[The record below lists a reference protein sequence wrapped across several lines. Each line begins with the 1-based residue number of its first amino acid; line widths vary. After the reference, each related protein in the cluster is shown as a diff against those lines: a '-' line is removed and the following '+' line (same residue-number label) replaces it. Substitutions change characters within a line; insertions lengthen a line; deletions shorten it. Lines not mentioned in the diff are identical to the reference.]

1 MRWTYLL
8 LIFLFAAGCQGAA
21 SEDGDPLAPLALPEL
36 APVDLAPDGR
46 LKVTATTSVIG
57 DVVSR
62 VGGDAIELTTLI
74 SPGQD
79 AHSYQPAPS
88 DLIGVTSA
96 DVIFANG
103 WQLEEG
109 LLRDVEKAAEDVPLV
124 PISAGVTPLPTG
136 AHEEDEADA
145 ADEHE
150 EEHADGVAD
159 PHVWMDPHLVR
170 QWVQNAREVLSAL
183 DPAHSATYE
192 ENAAAYLA
200 ELDDLIAYA
209 EAQLETIPA
218 DQRKLVTNHEA
229 LAYFAAAFDFD
240 IIGTVIPAAS
250 TVSEPSA
257 RALAALVERM
267 EEAGVCTIFTDSASN
282 PALAETTAAELRSCD
297 GVAVLPLYTG
307 TLGAPGSGADS
318 YLGMM
323 RANVD
328 TIVAGLS
335 S

>member
-8 LIFLFAAGCQGAA
+8 LILLVVASCQGT
-21 SEDGDPLAPLALPEL
+21 EREETDPLAPLALPAL
-36 APVDLAPDGR
+36 RSTDLEPGER

-62 VGGDAIELTTLI
+62 VGGDAINLTTLI

-79 AHSYQPAPS
+79 AHSYQPVPS

-96 DVIFANG
+96 DVIFVNG

-124 PISAGVTPLPTG
+124 PISAGINPLPAG
-136 AHEEDEADA
+136 AHEEEEAGA
-145 ADEHE
+145 E
-150 EEHADGVAD
+150 EEEDTHGVAD

-192 ENAAAYLA
+192 DNTAAYLA

-209 EAQLETIPA
+209 EAQLGTIPA
-218 DQRKLVTNHEA
+218 DQRQLVTNHEA
-229 LAYFAAAFDFD
+229 LTYFAAAFDFEVV
-240 IIGTVIPAAS
+240 GTVIPAAS

-267 EEAGVCTIFTDSASN
+267 EAAGVCTIFTDSASN
-282 PALAETTAAELRSCD
+282 PALAETTAAELRGCD
-297 GVAVLPLYTG
+297 EVAVLPLYTG
-307 TLGAPGSGADS
+307 TLGAPGSGAGS
-318 YLGMM
+318 YLDMM

-335 S
+335 P